1 MTPRKPVT
9 DWATDWDHLDP
20 RWREDPYPIWDKL
33 RRSCPIAH
41 TERYQGA
48 YLPTRYEDVRAI
60 ANDSTHFS
68 SRRVIVREVRP
79 EPMPSPPITSD
90 PPHHKPYKQLLL
102 PLFTA
107 EAMTGL
113 EPKARAICN
122 ELINKFIA
130 DGHCDAAQ
138 QYTRHIPVKV
148 ITHMLGVPE
157 TDSDQFIKWI
167 HEILEL
173 GITDDVVLMQA
184 VREMAEYFAGHIA
197 QRRDNPERRNRSK
210 DDLISQLLEARIDG
224 KLLDD
229 QHLNGMLRLLLIAG
243 IDTTWSGIGA
253 ALWHLAR
260 TPVDRDRLIT
270 EPALMAM
277 AIEEFLRAF
286 SPVTMAREVVK
297 DTEIGGCPIKAGNMV
312 LLSFP
317 AANRDPAVFPDA
329 DKVIID
335 RKENRHSAFG
345 LGIHRCVGS
354 NLARLEMTVAVE
366 EWLKRLRALH
376 WPATPRGRKAPCAAR
391 VSCRSN
397 SPRRRVTVI
406 SGRDCAINGVSSRHC
421 FKWGMSRVPTA
432 TAACRQGFRKET
444 IAGLRHN
451 GRSAPKAGV
460 RSTLVDRLKSSHC
473 GP

>member
-1 MTPRKPVT
+1 MRPRKPVT
-9 DWATDWDHLDP
+9 DWTTDWDHLDP
-20 RWREDPYPIWDKL
+20 HWREDPYPIWDEL

-60 ANDSTHFS
+60 AHDTTHFS
-68 SRRVIVREVRP
+68 SRRIIVREVRP
-79 EPMPSPPITSD
+79 EPAPAPPITSD

-102 PLFTA
+102 PSFTA

-122 ELINKFIA
+122 ELIDKFIT

-138 QYTRHIPVKV
+138 QYTRHIPVRV
-148 ITHMLGVPE
+148 IAHMLGVSE
-157 TDSDQFIKWI
+157 TDSDQFIKGI

-173 GITDDVVLMQA
+173 GITDHTVLMQA
-184 VREMAEYFAGHIA
+184 AREMAEYFDGHIA
-197 QRRDNPERRNRSK
+197 ERRNRPK
-210 DDLISQLLEARIDG
+210 DDLISQLLVARIDG
-224 KLLDD
+224 ELLDD
-229 QHLNGMLRLLLIAG
+229 RHLNGMLRLLLIAG

-260 TPVDRDRLIT
+260 TPIDRDRLIA
-270 EPALMAM
+270 EPWLMPT

-317 AANRDPAVFPDA
+317 AANRDPAMFPDA

-366 EWLKRLRALH
+366 EWLKRI
-376 WPATPRGRKAPCAAR
+376 PRFTLAGDVAWSEGTVRG
-391 VSCRSN
+391 
-397 SPRRRVTVI
+397 PRQLPI
-406 SGRDCAINGVSSRHC
+406 KFSS
-421 FKWGMSRVPTA
+421 
-432 TAACRQGFRKET
+432 
-444 IAGLRHN
+444 
-451 GRSAPKAGV
+451 
-460 RSTLVDRLKSSHC
+460 
-473 GP
+473 

>member
-1 MTPRKPVT
+1 MTK
-9 DWATDWDHLDP
+9 
-20 RWREDPYPIWDKL
+20 
-33 RRSCPIAH
+33 
-41 TERYQGA
+41 
-48 YLPTRYEDVRAI
+48 
-60 ANDSTHFS
+60 
-68 SRRVIVREVRP
+68 
-79 EPMPSPPITSD
+79 
-90 PPHHKPYKQLLL
+90 
-102 PLFTA
+102 
-107 EAMTGL
+107 L

-122 ELINKFIA
+122 ELIDKFIA

-157 TDSDQFIKWI
+157 TDSDLFIGWI

-173 GITDDVVLMQA
+173 GITDNAVLMQA
-184 VREMAEYFAGHIA
+184 AREMADYFAGHIA
-197 QRRDNPERRNRSK
+197 ERRDNPERCNRPK
-210 DDLISQLLEARIDG
+210 DDLIGQLLEARIDG
-224 KLLDD
+224 EPLDD
-229 QHLNGMLRLLLIAG
+229 RHLNGMLRLLLIAG

-260 TPVDRDRLIT
+260 TPIDRDRLIAD
-270 EPALMAM
+270 PALMPT

-317 AANRDPAVFPDA
+317 AANRDPAMFPDA

-366 EWLKRLRALH
+366 EWL
-376 WPATPRGRKAPCAAR
+376 
-391 VSCRSN
+391 
-397 SPRRRVTVI
+397 RRVPRFTLAGDVAWSEGTVR
-406 SGRDCAINGVSSRHC
+406 G
-421 FKWGMSRVPTA
+421 P
-432 TAACRQGFRKET
+432 RQLLIKFW
-444 IAGLRHN
+444 
-451 GRSAPKAGV
+451 P
-460 RSTLVDRLKSSHC
+460 
-473 GP
+473 